1 MQVERGSVMVS
12 LASFRTLYVTGIR
25 LEDAGRLTDITAVR
39 FDGGYTGEE
48 EASVGDFV
56 RWLQRSDVRAYVRLS
71 DGGRGPQV
79 HVERGRDALYL
90 CSAFD
95 YSAGCDALL
104 NLPRWHGSGFTHKPA
119 HRRQPI

>member
-1 MQVERGSVMVS
+1 MVS
-12 LASFRTLYVTGIR
+12 LASFRTLYVTAIR
-25 LEDAGRLTDITAVR
+25 PGDAGQLKDITAIR

-79 HVERGRDALYL
+79 HLERDRNALYL
-90 CSAFD
+90 CSGFD
-95 YSAGCDALL
+95 DSAGCDALL
-104 NLPRWHGSGFTHKPA
+104 NLPRWDGSGFGRKPA